1 MGEPIIQ
8 LRHLTK
14 RFGGGDGQV
23 HALED
28 VSIDVGAGEI
38 FGVIGLS
45 GAGKSTLV
53 RCINLLERPTDG
65 EVIVDGQSMTAL
77 SEKQLREARKSIGM
91 IFQSFN
97 LLMQRT
103 ALDNI
108 CFPMELAGVPRRE
121 AQERGLELL
130 RVVDLESRAGAYPS
144 QLSGGQKQR
153 VAIARHQPQ
162 GAAVRRGHQCPGP
175 QDHQGHPAPHPGHQP
190 AAGHHGG
197 GHHPRDEGHRG
208 DLLPGGH
215 PGPGTPGG
223 DGGC

>member
-65 EVIVDGQSMTAL
+65 EVIVDGKPIFSL
-77 SEKQLREARKSIGM
+77 KDEARRA
-91 IFQSFN
+91 QPTERTR
-97 LLMQRT
+97 LEQRIRELKVLRRDT
-103 ALDNI
+103 QEIALVLERYYD
-108 CFPMELAGVPRRE
+108 RRYHKND
-121 AQERGLELL
+121 R
-130 RVVDLESRAGAYPS
+130 Y
-144 QLSGGQKQR
+144 
-153 VAIARHQPQ
+153 
-162 GAAVRRGHQCPGP
+162 
-175 QDHQGHPAPHPGHQP
+175 
-190 AAGHHGG
+190 
-197 GHHPRDEGHRG
+197 
-208 DLLPGGH
+208 
-215 PGPGTPGG
+215 TF
-223 DGGC
+223 